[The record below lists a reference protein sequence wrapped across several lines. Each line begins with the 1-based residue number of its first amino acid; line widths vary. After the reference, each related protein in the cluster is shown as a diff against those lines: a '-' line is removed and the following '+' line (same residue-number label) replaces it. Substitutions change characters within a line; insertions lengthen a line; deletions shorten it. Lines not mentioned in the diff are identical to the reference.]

1 MNADIERISKL
12 EPYSREYIIEHEE
25 EIRQDIVRIA
35 KKYLGAKYHVN
46 GMLPYKATDCHTLL
60 ILVFAEARLIKLF
73 QPEFYRPDF
82 SFHSCKETYL
92 QGIQKFGTETRK
104 KRPGDI
110 ILYRYAKLI
119 DHAGIVIDEEGTMID
134 NCITRGCTL
143 QDFNQAVNKDR
154 EVCTYSF
161 WKEQEA

>member
-1 MNADIERISKL
+1 M
-12 EPYSREYIIEHEE
+12 
-25 EIRQDIVRIA
+25 QV
-35 KKYLGAKYHVN
+35 
-46 GMLPYKATDCHTLL
+46 
-60 ILVFAEARLIKLF
+60 
-73 QPEFYRPDF
+73 
-82 SFHSCKETYL
+82 
-92 QGIQKFGTETRK
+92 IQKFGTKTIK

-143 QDFNQAVNKDR
+143 QDYNQAVNKDR

-161 WKEQEA
+161 WQEQEE

>member
-82 SFHSCKETYL
+82 SFHSCKS
-92 QGIQKFGTETRK
+92 
-104 KRPGDI
+104 
-110 ILYRYAKLI
+110 A
-119 DHAGIVIDEEGTMID
+119 IV
-134 NCITRGCTL
+134 
-143 QDFNQAVNKDR
+143 
-154 EVCTYSF
+154 
-161 WKEQEA
+161 